1 MKDKKFESAIKNV
14 AQEMAL
20 LKQENDLLLEQLRI
34 SEHRNKILHK
44 YINSQ
49 FDKHQEKEEK
59 NDRYN

>member
-1 MKDKKFESAIKNV
+1 
-14 AQEMAL
+14 MAL
-20 LKQENDLLLEQLRI
+20 LKQKYDLLREQLRI

-49 FDKHQEKEEK
+49 FDKHQEKEKK

>member
-1 MKDKKFESAIKNV
+1 MKDKKFEKAIKNV

-20 LKQENDLLLEQLRI
+20 LKQENDLLREQLRI

-44 YINSQ
+44 YINNQ
-49 FDKHQEKEEK
+49 FDKHQEKEIK

>member
-1 MKDKKFESAIKNV
+1 MKDKKLEKAIKNV

-20 LKQENDLLLEQLRI
+20 LKQENDLLREQLRI

-44 YINSQ
+44 YINIQ
-49 FDKHQEKEEK
+49 FDKHQEKEKK

>member
-1 MKDKKFESAIKNV
+1 MKDKKLENEIKAI
-14 AQEMAL
+14 AREMAL
-20 LKQENDLLLEQLRI
+20 LKQENELLREQLRI

-49 FDKHQEKEEK
+49 FDKHQEKEKK

>member
-1 MKDKKFESAIKNV
+1 MKDKKLENEIRDIAR
-14 AQEMAL
+14 EMAL
-20 LKQENDLLLEQLRI
+20 LKQENDLLREQLRI

-49 FDKHQEKEEK
+49 FDKHQEKEKK

>member
-1 MKDKKFESAIKNV
+1 MKDKKFENEIKNI

-20 LKQENDLLLEQLRI
+20 LKQENDLLREQLRI

-44 YINSQ
+44 YINNQ
-49 FDKHQEKEEK
+49 FDKNQEKEKK

>member
-20 LKQENDLLLEQLRI
+20 LKQENDLLREQLRI

-49 FDKHQEKEEK
+49 FDKYQEKEKK